1 MIRLQGLEVRYGTFR
16 LGPLSLTLEPGAHV
30 ALVGAN
36 GAGKSTTLRA
46 MAGLLP
52 HYAGSVTV
60 EGREVREAGPALRA
74 RVGLLPE
81 RLLGFGWMT
90 VEEHLSFLPAFY
102 PGWDRAYAETLVARM
117 ELPGSTR
124 LASLSKGMQVKLSLV
139 VAEAFR
145 PPVLLLDEPTSGIDP
160 LMRDDIL
167 SLIRACTA
175 RGTGR
180 TVIFSSHILEDV
192 AAVATRVLLLREGRL
207 VADRTVEELRREAG
221 GEALSASILRRLSG
235 HD

>member
-1 MIRLQGLEVRYGTFR
+1 MIRLDGLVVGYGTFR
-16 LGPLSLTLEPGAHV
+16 LGPLSLTLERGAQV

-46 MAGLLP
+46 LAGLLP
-52 HYAGSVTV
+52 HYEGSVTV
-60 EGREVREAGPALRA
+60 DGREVRESGPGLRA
-74 RVGLLPE
+74 RVGVLPE
-81 RLLGFGWMT
+81 RLPGFGWMT
-90 VEEHLSFLPAFY
+90 VNEHLDFLRAFY
-102 PGWDRAYAETLVARM
+102 PTWDRAYARALLSRLD
-117 ELPGSTR
+117 LPGSTR
-124 LASLSKGMQVKLSLV
+124 LASLSKGMQVKLSLI

-145 PPVLLLDEPTSGIDP
+145 PGVLLLDEPTSGIDP
-160 LMRDDIL
+160 VMRDEIL

-180 TVIFSSHILEDV
+180 TVLFSSHILEDV

-207 VADRTVEELRREAG
+207 VADRTVEELRRESHG
-221 GEALSASILRRLSG
+221 SSVSASILRKLSC